1 MAMQVLVQ
9 AISLIVA
16 FGILAILAVRPNDS
30 RR

>member
-1 MAMQVLVQ
+1 MAMQVVVQ

-16 FGILAILAVRPNDS
+16 FGILAILAVRPNNS

>member
-9 AISLIVA
+9 ALSLIVA
-16 FGILAILAVRPNDS
+16 FGILAILAGLPNDS

>member
-1 MAMQVLVQ
+1 MQVLVQ

-16 FGILAILAVRPNDS
+16 FGILAILAVRPNGS

>member
-1 MAMQVLVQ
+1 MQVLVQ

-16 FGILAILAVRPNDS
+16 FGILAVLAVRPKGS

>member
-1 MAMQVLVQ
+1 MAMLVLVQ
-9 AISLIVA
+9 ALSLIVA